1 METRDTLN
9 PNECTMAKPCDCGDM
24 PEPVSTV
31 LGRVFQHP
39 ANEQVYGPIRPAA
52 RKQFFTLDGT
62 SYDALAEDSCGNFFT
77 KMIDGAIWFWDHET
91 DQLIR
96 LADSLPDFLA
106 GCVEPEPVELDPKR
120 VKSVW
125 IDPKFAQLIGKKV
138 PKDGWIKK
146 PK

>member
-1 METRDTLN
+1 MARGEDREGVPN
-9 PNECTMAKPCDCGDM
+9 P
-24 PEPVSTV
+24 
-31 LGRVFQHP
+31 LGVVVGKVFQHP
-39 ANEQVYGPIRPAA
+39 RTQRSYGPIRLAGQ
-52 RKQFFTLDGT
+52 KQFSTLDGT
-62 SYDALAEDSCGNFFT
+62 LYDALAEDSCGNFFT
-77 KMIDGAIWFWDHET
+77 KTIDGAVCVWDHET

-125 IDPKFAQLIGKKV
+125 IDPQFARSMGKKV
-138 PKDGWIKK
+138 PEDGWVKK